1 MITKEEIKKISS
13 LAKINISDNEL
24 DNYSEQLSK
33 ILEYMSQLNEVDTS
47 EIEEFSNKLFNNKQ
61 SLRDDKIT
69 PSLDRDT
76 ILNLS
81 PDSDGVYFKVPKIIN
96 EEDE

>member
-24 DNYSEQLSK
+24 DSYSEQVSK

-47 EIEEFSNKLFNNKQ
+47 KVEEFSNQLFNNEQ
-61 SLRDDKIT
+61 LLRNDEIE
-69 PSLDRDT
+69 PSLDREE
-76 ILNLS
+76 IIKLA
-81 PDSDGVYFKVPKIIN
+81 PDSDGVYFKVPKVIN
-96 EEDE
+96 EENE

>member
-24 DNYSEQLSK
+24 DNYSEQVSK

-47 EIEEFSNKLFNNKQ
+47 EVEEFSNKLFNNKQ
-61 SLRDDKIT
+61 SLRDDEVT

-81 PDSDGVYFKVPKIIN
+81 PDSDGVYFKVPKVIN